1 MRDLFMLYGV
11 TLSKRFTR
19 RQKIMFINEISKD
32 FIDMGYTAQVH
43 VKKLK
48 FRSPVTNLHLGDVDN
63 AKVVFLAPYDTGSVV
78 MSKDY
83 KYFPF
88 NPAKTVKAEK
98 LSLIINSFLPKFANR
113 FNFNRNTASVVLC
126 RELAREFKDKKKK
139 PAFILL
145 DRASCSFEG
154 FKQTREWYK
163 DEVDR
168 KIFVFLE
175 CLAVGETIVLAH
187 KEEMADKIEIF
198 TGSGLN
204 ILPRLY
210 PEERA
215 REMVL
220 GMFPNLLHLVSG
232 EIEDKEF
239 VVKNTRSK
247 LDYKVDID
255 RIENIKKVLAEFVKN
270 AG

>member
-1 MRDLFMLYGV
+1 MRDLFMHYGV

-32 FIDMGYTAQVH
+32 FMDMGYKAQVH
-43 VKKLK
+43 VKKKKL
-48 FRSPVTNLHLGDVDN
+48 RTVTTNLHLGDVDN
-63 AKVVFLAPYDTGSVV
+63 AKVVFLAPYDTGSRV
-78 MSKDY
+78 MSKGY
-83 KYFPF
+83 KYYPF
-88 NPAKTVKAEK
+88 NPEKTVKAEN

-126 RELAREFKDKKKK
+126 RELAHEFKDKKKK

-154 FKQTREWYK
+154 FKQARDWYK
-163 DEVDR
+163 DDANG

-187 KEEMADKIEIF
+187 KEDMSKKIETF
-198 TGSGLN
+198 TNSELN
-204 ILPRLY
+204 IHPRLY

-215 REMVL
+215 KEMVL
-220 GMFPNLLHLVSG
+220 GMFPNILHLVSG

-239 VVKNTRSK
+239 VVKNTRTK
-247 LDYKVDID
+247 MDYKVDID
-255 RIENIKKVLAEFVKN
+255 RMEKLKKMLANFVIVN
-270 AG
+270 